1 MKESL
6 NYTIKKLVDWLVR
19 KRSTGLLIM
28 RVGAGIIG
36 LTAVGN
42 LAGNVLYTD
51 SARTVELS
59 VLSSDT
65 PVFLLYGGFLLGATL
80 IATGLI
86 WEGILYVRESRRL
99 AKKQV
104 IAIEQRGLVNTTDS
118 PLFNYVEKKNK
129 GKKIDRIVVDIRDR
143 LLNGSVSSPQ
153 LAIQKFLHI
162 GQSIEERTN
171 QVSPE
176 DVEIVYGGL
185 VPVPFA
191 FLTGYLLDDE
201 THVEVLDW
209 DRKLSGWRELDAVD
223 DNDSFVIDSSPLYP
237 TTKEVVLAVSFSY
250 VVDKE
255 GIEKAFPDI
264 PKIYLQLTNQRF
276 DNHWSKHKQDRLAY
290 EFFEV
295 IKSFLANDI
304 EQVHLILACQNSV
317 AFRFGQ
323 AYDKRNL
330 PPITVYQYER
340 KGTIRYPWG
349 VHLSQSVLNQPCI
362 FNMFE
367 EELKTETT

>member
-28 RVGAGIIG
+28 RAGAGIIG
-36 LTAVGN
+36 LTVVGN

-51 SARTVELS
+51 SARTVELN

-80 IATGLI
+80 IATGLV
-86 WEGILYVRESRRL
+86 WEGILYVRENRRL
-99 AKKQV
+99 ARKQV

-129 GKKIDRIVVDIRDR
+129 GKKIDRIVVDVRDR
-143 LLNGSVSSPQ
+143 LLNGSVSTPQ

-162 GQSIEERTN
+162 GQSIEERAN

-255 GIEKAFPDI
+255 GIEKAFPGI

-295 IKSFLANDI
+295 VKSFLDNDI

-349 VHLSQSVLNQPCI
+349 VHLSQSVLNPPCI
-362 FNMFE
+362 FNICE